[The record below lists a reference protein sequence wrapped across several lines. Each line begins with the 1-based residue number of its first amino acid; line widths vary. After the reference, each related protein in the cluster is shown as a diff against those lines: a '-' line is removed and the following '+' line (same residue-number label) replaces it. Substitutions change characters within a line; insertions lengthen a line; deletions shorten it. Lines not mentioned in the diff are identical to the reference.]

1 MKNPVLND
9 SGAPRENELELINKF
24 TRRNLSADEVYV
36 FSVTLCDN
44 EIDRDFERFTIDA
57 LKKLAELFVGKTG
70 IFDHTNRGQDQ
81 CARIFSCEVQQDE
94 KVKTKNG
101 EVYHRLNARAYMPR
115 TQKNKELILEID
127 AGIKK
132 EVSVGCSISL
142 TSCSI
147 CGAEAGQCTHK
158 KGRFYKKSG
167 VRKQC
172 FFELSNPTDAYEW
185 SFVAVPAQPKAG
197 VTKSYKQKEKYELN
211 ANEIVKSVKENEFNV
226 ELSSSQIK
234 TLIDHIDTLSDTV
247 ESASEYLRGQKK
259 MIIKNLCDSK
269 DEKLADLINMA
280 FSKMSTGELLRFYNE
295 TMKTQDSAVTQL
307 KKPCS
312 QKANNELEGFIV

>member
-1 MKNPVLND
+1 MKNPTINE
-9 SGAPRENELELINKF
+9 SGAPRDNELEMINKF

-44 EIDRDFERFTIDA
+44 EIDRDFERFTVEA
-57 LKKLAELFVGKTG
+57 LEKLAELFVGKTG

-81 CARIFSCEVQQDE
+81 CARIFSCEVQRDE
-94 KVKTKNG
+94 SIKTKSG

-142 TSCSI
+142 TSCSV
-147 CGAEAGQCTHK
+147 CGAQAGQCTHK
-158 KGRFYKKSG
+158 KGRFYKKNG
-167 VRKQC
+167 TKRQC
-172 FFELSNPTDAYEW
+172 FFELSKPTDAYEW

-197 VTKSYKQKEKYELN
+197 VTKSYKQKEQKEMNVNEL
-211 ANEIVKSVKENEFNV
+211 IKSVKESEFDV

-234 TLIDHIDTLSDTV
+234 TLIDYIDTLSDTV
-247 ESASEYLRGQKK
+247 ESANEYLRYQKK
-259 MIIKNLCDSK
+259 MMIKSLCDSR
-269 DEKLADLINMA
+269 DERLADLINTA
-280 FSKMSTGELLRFYNE
+280 FGRMSTGELLKFYNE
-295 TMKTQDSAVTQL
+295 AVKAGDDTSTQL

-312 QKANNELEGFIV
+312 QKASSELEGFIV